1 ALGASPSPTS
11 TAKTDSAGATS
22 GTGSA
27 RQEGSGEPHAVL
39 IGVAGLSWADI
50 DRENTPTLFE
60 MAGTSSVASMT
71 VRTVRSETCP
81 VDGWLTLGAGSRAT
95 DAVDGDGTCRE
106 VPEPIVRPS
115 ENGDATLTIPDW
127 NLLTDAQT
135 DFGYSSTPGL
145 LGQRVQESGQC
156 ATAVGPGAG
165 LTLANSAGTVPSY
178 VESHRDL
185 TTELLEACPLTVVDM
200 GSVPTPAPD
209 GSEPA
214 IVEAAEERRD
224 EAVRA
229 LDQRIAE
236 IIELLPSNSGLFIAG
251 IADSAPTG
259 LPTEEDPDPVA
270 PSGLRLAMA
279 AGAKPDGA
287 EFGPT
292 WLSSASTRWAGLVQL
307 IDLTSTLLQY
317 AGVDD
322 SAAGTVGRPW
332 LEDSAHPSTAAE
344 TVDQLLGTDR
354 ATQVFRTQS
363 GPFFQLLGITQVLFF
378 GVVWLLLHRRSRRR
392 TNLLRVTRAAALL
405 AAAFPIASFLSNLA
419 QWWRFERADLVL
431 WPTMFGITVVIAVLA
446 LSGPWRRRVYGAPG
460 VVAALTVTVMSVDLL
475 TGSNLQHTS
484 LLGLSPLVA
493 GRFYGLGN
501 IPYAIFVAALLVSL
515 AALAQ
520 WMLDSGRTRR
530 ATATAVSALGAVAV
544 VIIGAPWAGADV
556 GGILATIP
564 ALIVLVLSVSGVRV
578 TLIRVAAAGV
588 AALVLFLLVA
598 WLDWL
603 RPVSQQT
610 HFGQF
615 FDDLLSGDGITV
627 VLRKAGAALGTLQ
640 RSAYYGWLVP
650 VAYALIIWLTKVR
663 PHRGFTALAERWPG
677 VPHLIAALLL
687 AGALGFATNDSGII
701 VPALLLTAAIPLVIS
716 ALAHVAV
723 ELPAPAPK
731 KKKKPTDDESAQPHA

>member
-1 ALGASPSPTS
+1 
-11 TAKTDSAGATS
+11 
-22 GTGSA
+22 
-27 RQEGSGEPHAVL
+27 
-39 IGVAGLSWADI
+39 
-50 DRENTPTLFE
+50 
-60 MAGTSSVASMT
+60 
-71 VRTVRSETCP
+71 
-81 VDGWLTLGAGSRAT
+81 
-95 DAVDGDGTCRE
+95 
-106 VPEPIVRPS
+106 
-115 ENGDATLTIPDW
+115 
-127 NLLTDAQT
+127 
-135 DFGYSSTPGL
+135 
-145 LGQRVQESGQC
+145 
-156 ATAVGPGAG
+156 
-165 LTLANSAGTVPSY
+165 
-178 VESHRDL
+178 
-185 TTELLEACPLTVVDM
+185 
-200 GSVPTPAPD
+200 
-209 GSEPA
+209 
-214 IVEAAEERRD
+214 
-224 EAVRA
+224 
-229 LDQRIAE
+229 
-236 IIELLPSNSGLFIAG
+236 
-251 IADSAPTG
+251 
-259 LPTEEDPDPVA
+259 
-270 PSGLRLAMA
+270 
-279 AGAKPDGA
+279 
-287 EFGPT
+287 
-292 WLSSASTRWAGLVQL
+292 
-307 IDLTSTLLQY
+307 
-317 AGVDD
+317 
-322 SAAGTVGRPW
+322 
-332 LEDSAHPSTAAE
+332 
-344 TVDQLLGTDR
+344 
-354 ATQVFRTQS
+354 
-363 GPFFQLLGITQVLFF
+363 
-378 GVVWLLLHRRSRRR
+378 
-392 TNLLRVTRAAALL
+392 
-405 AAAFPIASFLSNLA
+405 
-419 QWWRFERADLVL
+419 
-431 WPTMFGITVVIAVLA
+431 
-446 LSGPWRRRVYGAPG
+446 
-460 VVAALTVTVMSVDLL
+460 MSVDLL

-530 ATATAVSALGAVAV
+530 VTATAVSALGAVAV

-650 VAYALIIWLTKVR
+650 VAYALIIWLTNVRPHRGFTAVAERSAGVPHLISAYYGWLVPVAYALIIWLTKVR